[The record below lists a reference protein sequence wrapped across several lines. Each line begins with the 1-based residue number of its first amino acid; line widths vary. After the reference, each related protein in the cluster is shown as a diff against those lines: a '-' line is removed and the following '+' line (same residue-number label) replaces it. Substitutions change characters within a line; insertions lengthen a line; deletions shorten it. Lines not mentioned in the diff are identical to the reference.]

1 MARFTVDASELADFA
16 RELEAADIKTR
27 REVSTVLTRGI
38 KDIQNVA
45 VQLAPSDRPWLKSNI
60 KIKTGAKTL
69 TRTVETGEDPEGKPV
84 GIFQEFGTSEYQP
97 QPFMFPAYEAIVP
110 RVTAEIFA
118 IVGVH
123 LSD

>member
-1 MARFTVDASELADFA
+1 MDASELADFA